1 MVFSF
6 LGKYTPKEETMK
18 TKDYMVTPGEK
29 VDLKK
34 IPTRY
39 EGELD
44 KKDVKKRLGPE
55 NIKKMQEYQER
66 LYAENKQGL
75 IIVLQAMDSG
85 GKDSLIKHVMSGL
98 NPQGTKVESFKGP
111 SDRDLDH
118 DYLWRVNRA
127 LPGRG
132 QIGIFNRSHY
142 EEVIITRIHDLVKVQ
157 PLPEDLIDKD
167 LWNRRFTDIVN
178 YEKYLNNNG
187 FKMVKFFLHISKE
200 EQKERLM
207 DRIVRPEKHYKFDK
221 SDITERSYWDKYQ
234 KAYEE
239 MLKNT
244 STKEAPW
251 YVVPADRKWF
261 ARYFVSEVILET
273 FEEMNPEFPKL
284 SKEAEASLDHWKEV
298 LEES

>member
-1 MVFSF
+1 
-6 LGKYTPKEETMK
+6 MK

>member
-1 MVFSF
+1 
-6 LGKYTPKEETMK
+6 MK

-44 KKDVKKRLGPE
+44 KEDVKKRLGPE

-98 NPQGTKVESFKGP
+98 NPQGTKVESFKRP

-142 EEVIITRIHDLVKVQ
+142 EEVIVTRIHDLVKVQ
-157 PLPEDLIDKD
+157 PLPEDLIDKE
-167 LWNRRFTDIVN
+167 LWDRRFTDIVN

>member
-1 MVFSF
+1 
-6 LGKYTPKEETMK
+6 MK

-142 EEVIITRIHDLVKVQ
+142 EEVIVTRIHDLVKVQ
-157 PLPEDLIDKD
+157 PLPQDLIDKD

-187 FKMVKFFLHISKE
+187 FRMVKFFLHISKE

-284 SKEAEASLDHWKEV
+284 SKEAEASLDHWKKV

>member
-1 MVFSF
+1 
-6 LGKYTPKEETMK
+6 MK

-44 KKDVKKRLGPE
+44 KKDVEKRLGPE

-98 NPQGTKVESFKGP
+98 NPQGTKVESFKRP

-142 EEVIITRIHDLVKVQ
+142 EEVIVTRIHDLVKVQ
-157 PLPEDLIDKD
+157 PLPEDLIDKE
-167 LWNRRFTDIVN
+167 LWDRRFTDIVN

-284 SKEAEASLDHWKEV
+284 SKEAEASLDHWKKV